1 MTATQMLVGL
11 ADIKAHQGPALFT
24 CLGLGSC
31 IGFAAYDP
39 KNEIGG
45 MVHIMLPE
53 MFPGKPLEKPGKFA
67 DTGLPA
73 LLETL
78 EGMGAERSRL
88 VVAYAG
94 GAQVFKFG
102 GSSENRMDVGSR
114 NGQAVEELVKK
125 LRLRVLA
132 HDVGGNAGRTVS
144 LCTRTGELRVRTV
157 SAGEKLL
164 CNMRGR

>member
-11 ADIKAHQGPALFT
+11 ADIKVHQGPALFT

-31 IGFAAYDP
+31 IGLAAYDH
-39 KNEIGG
+39 KTEIGG

-78 EGMGAERSRL
+78 ESMGAERSRL

-102 GSSENRMDVGSR
+102 GNTENRMDVGSR

-144 LCTRTGELRVRTV
+144 LCTRSGELKVRTV

>member
-1 MTATQMLVGL
+1 MTATQTLVGL
-11 ADIKAHQGPALFT
+11 ADIKVHQGPALFT

-31 IGFAAYDP
+31 IGFAAFDP
-39 KNEIGG
+39 KTEVAG
-45 MVHIMLPE
+45 MIHIMLPE

-67 DTGLPA
+67 DTGIPA
-73 LLETL
+73 LLESM

-102 GSSENRMDVGSR
+102 ASAENRMDVGTR
-114 NGQAVEELVKK
+114 NGAAVEELVKK

-132 HDVGGNAGRTVS
+132 HDIGGNAGRTVS
-144 LCTRTGELRVRTV
+144 LCTRSGELRVRTV

-164 CNMRGR
+164 CNLRGR